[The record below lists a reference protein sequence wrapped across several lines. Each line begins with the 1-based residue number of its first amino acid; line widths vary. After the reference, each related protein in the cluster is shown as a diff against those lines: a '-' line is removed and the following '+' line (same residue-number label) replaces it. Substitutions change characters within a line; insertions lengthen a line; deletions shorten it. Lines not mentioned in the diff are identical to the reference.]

1 MHCIQSFL
9 TSKRQLGKLQCF
21 PKELFQW
28 LFFLCFH
35 PVGRDTWQGST
46 APPGCWALGLFCC
59 LTLARQTAQREAG
72 VGTVGKGSSMEGV
85 SVTSA
90 GLGLRSSSFSV
101 SWLWSSFTASPL
113 CLVGSKAF
121 WRDSNLA
128 GTTLWCRWSSNL
140 STCLCTFSFLEHA
153 VRKKPSKRLVQN
165 SSTANSSPS
174 SVRLPVSRCRNISLK
189 AKSLN
194 VSTSAGRSLRK
205 AFLFLCL
212 VMWRI

>member
-46 APPGCWALGLFCC
+46 VPPGCWALGLFCC

-113 CLVGSKAF
+113 CRKRFRERKKQRSQ
-121 WRDSNLA
+121 
-128 GTTLWCRWSSNL
+128 T
-140 STCLCTFSFLEHA
+140 SFL
-153 VRKKPSKRLVQN
+153 LLLI
-165 SSTANSSPS
+165 TA
-174 SVRLPVSRCRNISLK
+174 
-189 AKSLN
+189 LN
-194 VSTSAGRSLRK
+194 MQLTSM
-205 AFLFLCL
+205 F
-212 VMWRI
+212 